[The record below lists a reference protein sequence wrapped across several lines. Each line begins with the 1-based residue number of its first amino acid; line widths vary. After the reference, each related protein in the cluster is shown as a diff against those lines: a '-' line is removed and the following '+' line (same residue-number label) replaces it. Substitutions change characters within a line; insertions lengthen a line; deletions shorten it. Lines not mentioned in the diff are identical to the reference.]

1 MEHRFYFRIYLSYIQ
16 NLIERNPLLNSS
28 QFCQLWL
35 NPYKDSNSNLSIKI
49 ENELIGYQ
57 LQFDKISD
65 AILEMTENKP
75 IYSQTRLNTN
85 EDKQRLQYLE
95 SKIQTIESEVCF
107 DPLLW
112 NMTSMCW
119 IMHVDLFLIHLW
131 AIFDVDF
138 YLANKNSPNN
148 GLIYTL
154 RNCHKLC

>member
-28 QFCQLWL
+28 QFCQWWL

-119 IMHVDLFLIHLW
+119 IMHVDLFLIHL
-131 AIFDVDF
+131 
-138 YLANKNSPNN
+138 
-148 GLIYTL
+148 
-154 RNCHKLC
+154 